1 MSIVSC
7 VGVSLGYNGVPVL
20 RNVDFS
26 VGAGDYVC
34 VTGEN
39 GSGKSTLILGILR
52 LLRPIEGRIEYG
64 DGFAPE
70 SVGYLPQRSAGGV
83 NFPAGAFEVVL
94 SGRLASRGLRPFY
107 SRRDRTSAADSM
119 RRLGVYELRGK
130 NFGELSGGQRQ
141 RVLLARAL
149 CSEGR
154 LLILDEPVAGLD
166 PIATAEFYDALSE
179 IRSSGDITVI
189 MVSHD
194 VRRAVSEA
202 SHVLH
207 VQEGNACLADR
218 EDYLES
224 DAGKKFIGG
233 LENDRTVKI

>member
-1 MSIVSC
+1 MPLVSC
-7 VGVSLGYNGVPVL
+7 VGAALGYNGVPVL
-20 RNVDFS
+20 RGVNFS

-39 GSGKSTLILGILR
+39 GSGKSTLILGLLR

-64 DGFAPE
+64 GELAPE
-70 SVGYLPQRSAGGV
+70 SVGYLPQRSAGGGS
-83 NFPAGAFEVVL
+83 FPAGAFEVVL

-107 SRRDRTSAADSM
+107 SRRDRAIAADNM
-119 RRLGVYELRGK
+119 RRLGVYELRGR

-166 PIATAEFYDALSE
+166 PMAAAEFYDALSD
-179 IRSSGDITVI
+179 IRSTGDAAVI

-207 VQEGNACLADR
+207 VQGGGVWFGGR
-218 EDYLES
+218 EDYLAS
-224 DAGKKFIGG
+224 DAGKKF
-233 LENDRTVKI
+233 T

>member
-1 MSIVSC
+1 MSLVSC
-7 VGVSLGYNGVPVL
+7 VGVALGYNGVPVL
-20 RNVDFS
+20 RGVDFS

-52 LLRPIEGRIEYG
+52 LLRPMEGRIEY
-64 DGFAPE
+64 DGGLAPE
-70 SVGYLPQRSAGGV
+70 NVGYLPQRSAGGV

-107 SRRDRTSAADSM
+107 SRRDRAIAADSM
-119 RRLGVYELRGK
+119 RRLGVDELRGK

-166 PIATAEFYDALSE
+166 PMAMVEFYDALSE
-179 IRSSGDITVI
+179 IRSTGEVTVI

-194 VRRAVSEA
+194 VRRAVAEA

-207 VQEGNACLADR
+207 VQGGSAFFAGR
-218 EDYLES
+218 EDYLAS

-233 LENDRTVKI
+233 PEND

>member
-1 MSIVSC
+1 MPLVSC
-7 VGVSLGYNGVPVL
+7 VGVALGYNGIPVL
-20 RNVDFS
+20 RGVDFS

-39 GSGKSTLILGILR
+39 GSGKSTLVLGILR

-64 DGFAPE
+64 GGLAPE
-70 SVGYLPQRSAGGV
+70 SVGYLPQRSVGGI

-107 SRRDRTSAADSM
+107 SRRDRAVAADNM
-119 RRLGVYELRGK
+119 RRLGVYELRDK

-166 PIATAEFYDALSE
+166 PLATAEFYDALSE
-179 IRSSGDITVI
+179 IRSAGDVTVI

-207 VQEGNACLADR
+207 VQGGGACFAGRD
-218 EDYLES
+218 DYLASE
-224 DAGKKFIGG
+224 AGRKFIGG
-233 LENDRTVKI
+233 LEND

>member
-1 MSIVSC
+1 MPLISC
-7 VGVSLGYNGVPVL
+7 AGVALGYNGVPVL
-20 RNVDFS
+20 RGVNFS

-39 GSGKSTLILGILR
+39 GSGKSTLVLGILR

-64 DGFAPE
+64 GGLAPE
-70 SVGYLPQRSAGGV
+70 NVGYLPQRSVGGV

-107 SRRDRTSAADSM
+107 SRRDRASAADNM
-119 RRLGVYELRGK
+119 RRLGVYELRDK

-166 PIATAEFYDALSE
+166 PKATAEFYDAISE
-179 IRSSGDITVI
+179 IRSAGDVTVI

-207 VQEGNACLADR
+207 VQGGGAFFAGRD
-218 EDYLES
+218 DYLAS
-224 DAGKKFIGG
+224 DTGKKFIGG
-233 LENDRTVKI
+233 LEND

>member
-1 MSIVSC
+1 
-7 VGVSLGYNGVPVL
+7 
-20 RNVDFS
+20 VDFS

-39 GSGKSTLILGILR
+39 GSGKSTLILGLLR
-52 LLRPIEGRIEYG
+52 LLRPIEGQIEYG
-64 DGFAPE
+64 DELAPE
-70 SVGYLPQRSAGGV
+70 SVGYLPQRSVGGI

-107 SRRDRTSAADSM
+107 SRRDRAIAADNM
-119 RRLGVYELRGK
+119 RRLGVYELRDK

-166 PIATAEFYDALSE
+166 PLATAEFYDALAE
-179 IRSSGDITVI
+179 IRSAGDVTVI

-207 VQEGNACLADR
+207 VQGGGAFFAGR

-233 LENDRTVKI
+233 LEND

>member
-1 MSIVSC
+1 
-7 VGVSLGYNGVPVL
+7 
-20 RNVDFS
+20 
-26 VGAGDYVC
+26 
-34 VTGEN
+34 
-39 GSGKSTLILGILR
+39 LR

-64 DGFAPE
+64 GGLAPE
-70 SVGYLPQRSAGGV
+70 NVGYLPQRSVGGV
-83 NFPAGAFEVVL
+83 DFPAGAFEVVL

-107 SRRDRTSAADSM
+107 SRRDRASAADNM
-119 RRLGVYELRGK
+119 RRLGVYELRDK
-130 NFGELSGGQRQ
+130 NFGELSGGQRR

-166 PIATAEFYDALSE
+166 PIATAEFYDAISE
-179 IRSSGDITVI
+179 IRSDGDVTVI

-194 VRRAVSEA
+194 VRRAFSEA

-207 VQEGNACLADR
+207 VQRGGAFFAGR
-218 EDYLES
+218 EDYLKS

-233 LENDRTVKI
+233 LGND

>member
-1 MSIVSC
+1 SLVSC
-7 VGVSLGYNGVPVL
+7 VGAAFGYNGVPVL
-20 RNVDFS
+20 RGVNFS

-39 GSGKSTLILGILR
+39 GSGKSTLVLGILR

-64 DGFAPE
+64 DGLAPQN
-70 SVGYLPQRSAGGV
+70 VGYLPQRSVGGAD
-83 NFPAGAFEVVL
+83 FPAGAFEVVL
-94 SGRLASRGLRPFY
+94 SGRLASGGLRPFY
-107 SRRDRTSAADSM
+107 SRRDRTLAADNM
-119 RRLGVYELRGK
+119 KRLGVYELRGK

-149 CSEGR
+149 CSDGR

-166 PIATAEFYDALSE
+166 PIAAAEFYGALSE
-179 IRSSGDITVI
+179 IRSAGNVTVI

-207 VQEGNACLADR
+207 ARDGGVFFASGK
-218 EDYLES
+218 DYLES
-224 DAGKKFIGG
+224 DIGEKFIGG
-233 LENDRTVKI
+233 LGND

>member
-1 MSIVSC
+1 MSLVSC
-7 VGVSLGYNGVPVL
+7 VGAALGYNGVPVL
-20 RNVDFS
+20 RGVDFS

-39 GSGKSTLILGILR
+39 GSGKSTLVLGMLR

-64 DGFAPE
+64 DGLAPE
-70 SVGYLPQRSAGGV
+70 GVGYLPQRGAGGAS
-83 NFPAGAFEVVL
+83 FPAGAFEVVL

-107 SRRDRTSAADSM
+107 SRRDRAVAADNM
-119 RRLGVYELRGK
+119 RRLGVYELRDK

-149 CSEGR
+149 CSAGR

-166 PIATAEFYDALSE
+166 PMATAEFYDALSE
-179 IRSSGDITVI
+179 IRSDRDVTVI

-194 VRRAVSEA
+194 VRKAVSEA

-207 VQEGNACLADR
+207 VHGGKVFFAGR
-218 EDYLES
+218 EDYLAS
-224 DAGKKFIGG
+224 DTGKKFIGG
-233 LENDRTVKI
+233 LGNV

>member
-1 MSIVSC
+1 M
-7 VGVSLGYNGVPVL
+7 
-20 RNVDFS
+20 
-26 VGAGDYVC
+26 
-34 VTGEN
+34 
-39 GSGKSTLILGILR
+39 
-52 LLRPIEGRIEYG
+52 
-64 DGFAPE
+64 
-70 SVGYLPQRSAGGV
+70 
-83 NFPAGAFEVVL
+83 
-94 SGRLASRGLRPFY
+94 
-107 SRRDRTSAADSM
+107 
-119 RRLGVYELRGK
+119 YELRGK

-207 VQEGNACLADR
+207 LQGGSVFYAGR

-224 DAGKKFIGG
+224 DAGEKFIGG
-233 LENDRTVKI
+233 LGNDRTVKI

>member
-1 MSIVSC
+1 MSLVSC
-7 VGVSLGYNGVPVL
+7 VGAALGYNGVPVL
-20 RNVDFS
+20 RGVDFS

-39 GSGKSTLILGILR
+39 GSGKSTLILGMLR

-64 DGFAPE
+64 DGLAPDG
-70 SVGYLPQRSAGGV
+70 VGYLPQRSAGGAS
-83 NFPAGAFEVVL
+83 FPAGAFEVVL

-107 SRRDRTSAADSM
+107 SRRDRAVAADSM
-119 RRLGVYELRGK
+119 RRLGVYELRDK

-166 PIATAEFYDALSE
+166 PMATVEFYEALSE
-179 IRSSGDITVI
+179 IRSAGDVTVI

-194 VRRAVSEA
+194 VRRAVSDA
-202 SHVLH
+202 SHVLYVH
-207 VQEGNACLADR
+207 GGGVLFADR
-218 EDYLES
+218 ENYLAS

-233 LENDRTVKI
+233 LEND

>member
-1 MSIVSC
+1 MYLVSC
-7 VGVSLGYNGVPVL
+7 VGVALGYNGVPVL
-20 RNVDFS
+20 RGVDFS

-64 DGFAPE
+64 IAPE

-83 NFPAGAFEVVL
+83 NFPAGVFEVVL

-107 SRRDRTSAADSM
+107 SRRDRALAADNM
-119 RRLGVYELRGK
+119 RRLGVYELRDR

-166 PIATAEFYDALSE
+166 PMATIEFYDALSE
-179 IRSSGDITVI
+179 IRSTGDIAVI

-207 VQEGNACLADR
+207 VQGGRAFFADR
-218 EDYLES
+218 EDYLAS
-224 DAGKKFIGG
+224 DTGKKFIGG
-233 LENDRTVKI
+233 LEND